1 MLGQYMEMKI
11 GRMRKPQNF
20 LIFAATQVGSNEPII
35 IAQSDKSIGSLRIS
49 DGEFVFTNKGC
60 YFPHLSYGK
69 VTEIPEE
76 YKEEMMR
83 LGAERW
89 KG

>member
-1 MLGQYMEMKI
+1 MLGSYMEMKI

-20 LIFAATQVGSNEPII
+20 LIFSATQMGSNEKII
-35 IAQSDKSIGSLRIS
+35 IAQSDKCIGSLKPS
-49 DGEFVFTNKGC
+49 NGEFVFTNKGC
-60 YFPHLSYGK
+60 YFPHLAYGK
-69 VTEIPEE
+69 VTELPEE

-89 KG
+89 RG